1 MKTRQFTLGLALAAL
16 VSASIFSSCRKK
28 EIEEKD
34 NDTISAKDQSFASS
48 TVNDM
53 TSISDEAGK
62 GNSTTTSSFKTTESN
77 AILSS
82 CSVITYDTLAA
93 AKTIT
98 VNFGTSNCLC
108 NDGRNRRGSLIIN
121 FTGRYRDSNTVITV
135 TPQNYFVNDNQVTGS
150 KTITNKGHNAAN
162 HLVYEINANI
172 TIIKASGAGTITWQS
187 TRQREWIT
195 GESTLTWADDVYSIT
210 GSANGT
216 TSNGNSFSSVI
227 TSPLIRNMAFGCRR
241 HFTQGMLEHTPSGKA
256 TRYINF
262 GNGTCDDQATVTI
275 NGNTYNIT
283 LP

>member
-62 GNSTTTSSFKTTESN
+62 GNSTTTSSFKTAESN

-195 GESTLTWADDVYSIT
+195 GESTLTWSDDVYSIT

-241 HFTQGMLEHTPSGKA
+241 HFTQGNLEHTPSGKA

>member
-1 MKTRQFTLGLALAAL
+1 MKTKQFTLGLALAAL

-62 GNSTTTSSFKTTESN
+62 GNSTTTSSFKTAESN

>member
-1 MKTRQFTLGLALAAL
+1 MKTKQLTLGLALVAI

-28 EIEEKD
+28 EVEEKD
-34 NDTISAKDQSFASS
+34 RDTMSAKDQSLASS

-53 TSISDEAGK
+53 TNIADEAGK
-62 GNSTTTSSFKTTESN
+62 GNATTTSSFKTAESN
-77 AILSS
+77 AILSA

-98 VNFGTSNCLC
+98 VNFGATNCLC
-108 NDGRNRRGSLIIN
+108 NDGRNRRGSLVIN

-135 TPQNYFVNDNQVTGS
+135 TPQSYFVNDNQVTGS

-172 TIIKASGAGTITWQS
+172 SIIKASGAGTVTWQS
-187 TRQREWIT
+187 TRQREWIS
-195 GESTLTWADDVYSIT
+195 GESTLTWSDDIYSIT

-216 TSNGNSFSSVI
+216 TAGGTPFTSVI
-227 TSPLIRNMAFGCRR
+227 TSPLIRNMSFGCRR
-241 HFTQGMLEHTPSGKA
+241 HFTQGTLEHTPGGKA
-256 TRYINF
+256 TRYIDF

-275 NGNTYNIT
+275 NGTTYTIT